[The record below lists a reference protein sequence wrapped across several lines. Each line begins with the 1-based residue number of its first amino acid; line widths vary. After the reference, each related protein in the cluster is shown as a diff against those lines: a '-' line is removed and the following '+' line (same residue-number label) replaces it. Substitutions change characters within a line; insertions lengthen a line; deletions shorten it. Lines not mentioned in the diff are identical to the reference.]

1 MANDTTVLGLTLAK
15 INGTF
20 HVDVKDSRWSVKRAN
35 TQHATGGG
43 VKQSIGM
50 DMSSGSFGEVIPR
63 DHAFDWHAL
72 KNFSVE
78 IYDKETQSIVIAAF
92 EGCNWNGIDG
102 SSDLGQANTG
112 KNISWNG
119 STVVKI

>member
-20 HVDVKDSRWSVKRAN
+20 HIDVRDSRWSVKRAN
-35 TQHATGGG
+35 TQHVTGGG
-43 VKQSIGM
+43 VRQSIGENLP
-50 DMSSGSFGEVIPR
+50 SGSFGEVIPR
-63 DHAFDWHAL
+63 ESAFAWAAL

-78 IYDKETQSIVIAAF
+78 IYDKETQSVVVAAF

-119 STVVKI
+119 SIVVKI